1 MASIAVARAELCC
14 LRRDIARIEGRLA
27 EADRLVLDSP
37 APPSG
42 GRAAVAAAASAGFR
56 PRERRGRLRLGLA
69 RLDDILDGGLPLAA
83 LNEIRVGQ
91 SRDGGVAAGFV
102 LALLARLAEAGGVPS
117 AVWLSEADARREA
130 GGLHAPGLLAL
141 GLDPGRIVEVAARD
155 EGEALWAFE
164 AALACRGLGAAV
176 CELRQP
182 SLDLTATRR
191 CALRAR
197 ETGVAGFLLRLAGAA
212 EPSAAELRFRLSP
225 APAGTIGRFAAGV
238 GRMAWRLALEK
249 SRGWRTGEFDVEW
262 NAHERCFAEAG
273 EGRRADP
280 QPRIAAASHG
290 PAHPARLGGRAGWP
304 GPDLRRAS

>member
-1 MASIAVARAELCC
+1 MTATAAARAELCR

-42 GRAAVAAAASAGFR
+42 GKAAVDAASAGFR
-56 PRERRGRLRLGLA
+56 PRERRGRLSLGIP
-69 RLDDILDGGLPLAA
+69 RLDDILGGGLPLAA

-91 SRDGGVAAGFV
+91 SRDGGVAAAFV
-102 LALLARLAEAGGVPS
+102 VALLARLAEAGGMPS
-117 AVWLSEADARREA
+117 AVWISEADARREA

-164 AALACRGLGAAV
+164 AALACRSLGAAV
-176 CELRQP
+176 CEMRRV

-191 CALRAR
+191 CAMRAR
-197 ETGVAGFLLRLAGAA
+197 EAGVTGFLLRLGSEP
-212 EPSAAELRFRLSP
+212 EPSAAELRFALGP
-225 APAGTIGRFAAGV
+225 APAGRIGHRADGV

-249 SRGWRTGEFDVEW
+249 NRGGRTGVFTVEW
-262 NAHERCFAEAG
+262 NAHERCFAERT
-273 EGRRADP
+273 GREWDAHP
-280 QPRIAAASHG
+280 QPLPAAAAHR
-290 PAHPARLGGRAGWP
+290 PAHQAAAGAVVRF
-304 GPDLRRAS
+304 RRAS